1 MRLGEESIVIRRPLD
16 TVFSFVADTTND
28 PRWHTTVVEGQRTSA
43 GPVGLGTTF
52 EGIYDS
58 KKRTLDAPAHAPNF
72 QHVRAVITE
81 YAENQSLRIRVE
93 FTDPPRGIG
102 ARVLGRSFELT
113 FRFERVPEGTLV
125 YRGGE
130 FHPVPLIW
138 PLLPFFIRF
147 NRGRNRYLLANLKR
161 ALESQGSG
169 KSPGGLYE
177 N

>member
-43 GPVGLGTTF
+43 GPVGLGATF

-58 KKRTLDAPAHAPNF
+58 KKRTLDTPAHPTNF

-81 YAENQSLRIRVE
+81 YVENQSLRIRVE

-113 FRFERVPEGTLV
+113 FRFERAPEGTRV

-130 FHPVPLIW
+130 FHPVPLIR

-161 ALESQGSG
+161 AIESPTSR
-169 KSPGGLYE
+169 PGPE
-177 N
+177 VDR